1 MLGTSCT
8 SSHVASITT
17 RCSHCSCLYQ
27 FLNDTID
34 AQDRNQEWVYIRRFE
49 RNSEELSLLMRF
61 SSLNM
66 RAEHWNRVVPIVDS
80 FDDPDDPAVVYVVSP
95 LMHTASHPVW
105 VYVDEGM
112 EFFEQ
117 MFGVSVAFKF
127 LTADTLLVP
136 MTDAIHR
143 IC

>member
-1 MLGTSCT
+1 MM
-8 SSHVASITT
+8 
-17 RCSHCSCLYQ
+17 RCSRCTRLCQSLS
-27 FLNDTID
+27 DTID
-34 AQDRNQEWVYIRRFE
+34 AQEYRGEWFYIRRFD
-49 RNSEELSLLMRF
+49 RDSKELSLLMRF
-61 SSLNM
+61 SSLSM

-105 VYVDEGM
+105 VYVDDGM

-127 LTADTLLVP
+127 PV
-136 MTDAIHR
+136 
-143 IC
+143 C